1 MTNGRTPFADVTV
14 FVTIMVIL
22 ALSGCVGST
31 SAGTAAKSS
40 SNGTPASMLTANATS
55 FTFGNVVTGS
65 KSSQTLTLTNT
76 GSATIMISQATVY
89 GADFNVAGGMSSVSI
104 AAGQKQA
111 VQIQFAPQAAGSSN
125 GSFVVASDA
134 SDSTLAISLSGTGI
148 AGLSITTQP
157 FSHSVTAGQAATFDV
172 AAVGSGTL
180 TYQWK
185 KNGTAISGATSSAYT
200 TSATTGS
207 DNGSSFIV
215 VVTDSIGSVASNSA
229 SLTVTAAPV
238 APYITTQPASRTVIA
253 GQSGTFT
260 VSATGSATL
269 TYQWKKNEI
278 AISGATSASY
288 TTPATRVS
296 DDGAQFTVTVT
307 NGSGNITSNPA
318 SLTVNAPPSSTPLRI
333 MTNALPV
340 GVVQSLYTTTLAATG
355 GVPPYSWY
363 TIGSGQLPTGLTMN
377 LSTGVIA
384 GTPTLAG
391 SFSFVTKVQDSASS
405 SVSTGFSLNVSPD
418 PAPTVSGISPNSG
431 SVDGGT
437 IVTIS
442 GSNFRSGAMVRFGS
456 FPALSVQVANS
467 TQIQAVTPVEPNGN
481 VNVILQDSDGQ
492 IATAANAFTF
502 IALSNTSWNPAILG
516 VPWANDFISIA
527 ANEINVKTDPRLSV
541 KAIGDGITD
550 DTSAIRAAIQLASSS
565 GGGVVY
571 FPTGEYKI
579 FAPSNSVH
587 GNPLVVPSRIILRGS
602 GATTSRIYVNDPN
615 AMLGTDS
622 TSTWGGID
630 FRGSVL
636 SGMTDLGVFAV
647 NSSTSSCV
655 LLWNR
660 GSTKVSELFFN
671 NLDVHLENCRSFW
684 FEATDNLLVQ
694 NSQFDSNS
702 LQYGPIRI
710 VRNSDVSFLNNK
722 ITYHFSRV
730 HMQNNTNLLMQGN
743 TLIRD
748 AENKDMQNGTA
759 IESGGVELSFD
770 RNIQML
776 NNTIQTLNAPS
787 DESGDGEAITSQQSV
802 VENVLDAGSS
812 TSITSTTLSDT
823 SALWGPVTASR
834 LAQHSEVVAI
844 LTGSATG
851 EWRTIQGIDTSTKTI
866 TLNQPWSPMPEVGS
880 LYSIFAWTLMDATIQ
895 GNTLVDN
902 PNGIVIYDGCFN
914 CAVKDNVLTNSRGIM
929 LRTVDKALIQSRYPE
944 GRRVHLVAIN
954 SKILNNTVSNTSGL
968 RPAYIVLDTEAFA
981 ADSYSG
987 MGMMNIQVG
996 NNTIN
1001 FYSPNPNQNYNK
1013 NEIRQEGFFPCF
1025 LFGPAAVKEPVTAV
1039 FQNVHFWNNTHSVPI
1054 TYSPDFTPYTSR
1066 SCATPSPPPA

>member
-1 MTNGRTPFADVTV
+1 MNSHPTIHTDCQVMTNGRTPFAEVTV

-31 SAGTAAKSS
+31 SGGTAAKSS
-40 SNGTPASMLTANATS
+40 SNGTPPSMLTASVTS

-76 GSATIMISQATVY
+76 GSATIMIAQATVY
-89 GADFNVAGGMSSVSI
+89 GADFSVAGGMSSVSI

-111 VQIQFAPQAAGSSN
+111 FQIQFAPQGTGNSN
-125 GSFVVASDA
+125 GSVVVASDA
-134 SDSTLAISLSGTGI
+134 SDSTIDISLSGTGI
-148 AGLSITTQP
+148 AGLSITAQP
-157 FSHSVTAGQAATFDV
+157 TSHSVTAGQAATFDV
-172 AAVGSGTL
+172 AAIGSGTL

-185 KNGTAISGATSSAYT
+185 RNGTAISGATSSAYT
-200 TSATTGS
+200 TPAATVS
-207 DNGSSFIV
+207 DN
-215 VVTDSIGSVASNSA
+215 
-229 SLTVTAAPV
+229 
-238 APYITTQPASRTVIA
+238 
-253 GQSGTFT
+253 
-260 VSATGSATL
+260 
-269 TYQWKKNEI
+269 
-278 AISGATSASY
+278 
-288 TTPATRVS
+288 
-296 DDGAQFTVTVT
+296 GAQFTVTVT
-307 NGSGNITSNPA
+307 NASSSVTSNPA
-318 SLTVNAPPSSTPLRI
+318 SLTVNAPPSSTPLQI
-333 MTNALPV
+333 VTNALPV
-340 GVVQSLYTTTLAATG
+340 GVVQSPYTTTLAATG

-363 TIGSGQLPTGLTMN
+363 NIGSGQLPTGLKLN

-391 SFSFVTKVQDSASS
+391 SFSFETKVQDSASS

-442 GSNFRSGAMVRFGS
+442 GSNFRSGAMVRLGT
-456 FPALSVQVANS
+456 FPALSVQVVNS
-467 TQIQAVTPVEPNGN
+467 TQIQAVTPVEPNGS

-492 IATAANAFTF
+492 IATAKNAFTF

-516 VPWANDFISIA
+516 VPWASDFISIA
-527 ANEINVKTDPRLSV
+527 ANEINVKTDLRLRV

-571 FPTGEYKI
+571 FPIGEYKI
-579 FAPSNSVH
+579 FAPSDSVQ
-587 GNPLVVPSRIILRGS
+587 GNPLVVPSRVILRGS

-615 AMLGTDS
+615 SMLGTDR
-622 TSTWGGID
+622 TRTWGGID

-636 SGMTDLGVFAV
+636 SGMTDLGVYAV
-647 NSSTSSCV
+647 NSSTSSCA

-702 LQYGPIRI
+702 LHHGPIHI
-710 VRNSDVSFLNNK
+710 VRNSHVSFLNNK

-730 HMQNNTNLLMQGN
+730 HMQNNANLLMQGN

-748 AENKDMQNGTA
+748 ANNKDMQNGTA
-759 IESGGVELSFD
+759 IESGGVELSFGE
-770 RNIQML
+770 NIQVV

-787 DESGDGEAITSQQSV
+787 DETGDGEAIMSQQSV

-812 TSITSTTLSDT
+812 TSVTSTTLSDT
-823 SALWGPVTASR
+823 NALWGPVTASR
-834 LAQHSEVVAI
+834 LTRHPEVVAI

-866 TLNQPWSPMPEVGS
+866 TLNQPWSTMPEVGS

-954 SKILNNTVSNTSGL
+954 SKILNNTVSNTSSL

-987 MGMMNIQVG
+987 MGMINIQVG
-996 NNTIN
+996 GNTIN
-1001 FYSPNPNQNYNK
+1001 PYSANPSQNYNPTHT
-1013 NEIRQEGFFPCF
+1013 EIRQEGFFPCF

-1039 FQNVHFWNNTHSVPI
+1039 FQNVHFWNDTQSVPI
-1054 TYSPDFTPYTSR
+1054 TYSLNFVPYTSR
-1066 SCATPSPPPA
+1066 SCATPSAPPA